1 MMAVAVYLLC
11 VLTSALCAVLLLRE
25 YGRSRS
31 RLLLWSGLSFV
42 GWGVNNALVFA
53 DLVLL
58 VNVVDLSLA
67 RAAAALVAV
76 SLLLYGLI
84 WDAA

>member
-1 MMAVAVYLLC
+1 MAVSVYVLC
-11 VLTSALCAVLLLRE
+11 VLTSALCAVLLWRE
-25 YGRSRS
+25 YRRTRS
-31 RLLLWSGLSFV
+31 RLLLWSSLSFV

-58 VNVVDLSLA
+58 VDVVDLSVA
-67 RAAAALVAV
+67 RAAAGLAAI